1 MALRLCLESSS
12 VDNAL
17 QNLSSLGGVASAQH
31 ILIADPKTALGLELT
46 PLGDSHL
53 QEDEFGMVTHTN
65 HFLENRCADETLLSP
80 GSPVRL
86 ERIRQ
91 LAQNLAKDG
100 VQGEDITPALLR
112 EKIFSDSCNSPH
124 AILAQEDLTRH
135 RTVRACSLFNIVMN
149 LDFPDPKAEVVMIHP
164 RGMGSSV
171 LKMPWA

>member
-12 VDNAL
+12 VENAL
-17 QNLSSLGGVASAQH
+17 QTLSSLGGVASAQY

-100 VQGEDITPALLR
+100 VQGEAITPALLR
-112 EKIFSDSCNSPH
+112 EKIFSDACNSPH
-124 AILAQEDLTRH
+124 AICAQEDLTRH

-149 LDFPDPKAEVVMIHP
+149 LDLPDPKAEVVMIHP